1 MKYRFTILAVTLFVF
16 LWCWGQPPSSAGAPP
31 AQATNPQ
38 NANNVCR
45 VFFVTP
51 KPGAASQ
58 LEQARQKHMQFHK
71 RQNDTWTW
79 NTWVIETGDNTGS
92 YVTSTCGHAWKDF
105 DDWDK
110 RLGKADA
117 ADATASMGPFEQSS
131 SNRFYLYRADLSL
144 AQPTNPPAPMTAVT
158 VYVLNPLSTINFED
172 AITKITAA
180 LNKQPNWPKTSAW
193 LQLANGGQTPTFVLL
208 TSRQGWADYA
218 PQQKTVREIVTE
230 VYGKEGADAI
240 YKEFRESTAHVY
252 TETAIYRSDLSY
264 VPAK

>member
-1 MKYRFTILAVTLFVF
+1 MKYRFTILAVTLFVS
-16 LWCWGQPPSSAGAPP
+16 LWCWGQPPSGAGTPP
-31 AQATNPQ
+31 AQAANPQ

-71 RQNDTWTW
+71 RQNDAWTW

-117 ADATASMGPFEQSS
+117 ADATAGMGPFEQSS
-131 SNRFYLYRADLSL
+131 TNRFYLYRADLSL
-144 AQPTNPPAPMTAVT
+144 AQPTNPPSPMTAVT
-158 VYVLNPLSTINFED
+158 VYVLHPLSTTNFED
-172 AITKITAA
+172 AITKINAA
-180 LNKQPNWPKTSAW
+180 LNKQPNWPKNFRLVAVGKW
-193 LQLANGGQTPTFVLL
+193 RRRANFC
-208 TSRQGWADYA
+208 AA
-218 PQQKTVREIVTE
+218 
-230 VYGKEGADAI
+230 
-240 YKEFRESTAHVY
+240 
-252 TETAIYRSDLSY
+252 DLSPGLGGLRA
-264 VPAK
+264 PAKNCSRYRNRSVWQRWRGCYLQRDP